1 VHILI
6 LKCKS
11 THKEKGASG
20 VTINKV
26 QAFAEMFL
34 AVKTWKYSAY
44 LFHRHPQTPKVQEK
58 EKYRSSLWFQR
69 QKKRY
74 STYVVLQNAV
84 YLGILLVKFTQC
96 SLSKQL
102 LLSSFFLSQSF
113 LIQHLDR

>member
-1 VHILI
+1 MRFLI
-6 LKCKS
+6 LCANPLKKKKVEAAQGLTEYEHLQDVFGRPNLEVHPHSSNAQS
-11 THKEKGASG
+11 TGKGKIQIFSM
-20 VTINKV
+20 VPET
-26 QAFAEMFL
+26 
-34 AVKTWKYSAY
+34 
-44 LFHRHPQTPKVQEK
+44 
-58 EKYRSSLWFQR
+58 
-69 QKKRY
+69 KKRY